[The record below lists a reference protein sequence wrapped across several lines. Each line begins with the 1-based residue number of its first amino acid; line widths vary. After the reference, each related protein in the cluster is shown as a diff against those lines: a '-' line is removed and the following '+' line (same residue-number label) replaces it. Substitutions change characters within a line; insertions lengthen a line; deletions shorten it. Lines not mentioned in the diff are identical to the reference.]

1 MIEYPYDFVT
11 KIKKHAF
18 GRRITYT
25 VAYLPKSLIAELPLK
40 KHPRLRVEGEVN
52 GYRFGGALH
61 PARGKWYVLLPKR
74 TLKKLRLSVGD
85 DVYIAFEIADQ
96 EAVDVPAEL
105 RHALEVNQRASGV
118 WKSLTAGKRRSFAF
132 RVSSG
137 KMIETR
143 ERRVDEVLQAILNLQ
158 ES

>member
-1 MIEYPYDFVT
+1 MIEYPYDFAA

-40 KHPRLRVEGEVN
+40 KFPRLRVEGEVN

-61 PARGKWYVLLPKR
+61 PSRGKWYVLLPRR

-85 DVYIAFEIADQ
+85 EVYIGFEIADQ
-96 EAVDVPAEL
+96 EAVDVPPEL
-105 RHALEVNQRASGV
+105 RHALAVNQKASDV
-118 WKSLTAGKRRSFAF
+118 WQSLTAGKRRSFAF
-132 RVSSG
+132 RVSSA
-137 KMIETR
+137 KQIETR
-143 ERRVDEVLQAILNLQ
+143 ERRVEEVVHGILKLR